1 MSHNRP
7 VLSED
12 VIKAQFAAEI
22 QSGVGR
28 SNKHESAEKHVS
40 GEAIYIDD
48 KPELPGLL
56 HLCPRLSEHA
66 HARITRIDV
75 QPCYAIPGV
84 ISVLTWQDV
93 PGMNDVGPLEPGDPL
108 LAHEKVEYLGQI
120 IIAVAA
126 ETAEAA
132 RLGAEAAIIDYE
144 VLEPL
149 LDVEQALALGSFVQ
163 EPHIHSEAMQKLL

>member
-7 VLSED
+7 ELSEA
-12 VIKAQFAAEI
+12 VIKAQFAAEL

-48 KPELPGLL
+48 KSELPGLL

-66 HARITRIDV
+66 HAHITRLDI

-84 ISVLTWQDV
+84 VSVLTWQDV
-93 PGMNDVGPLEPGDPL
+93 PGVNDVGPLEPGEPL
-108 LAHEKVEYLGQI
+108 LAHEKVDYAGQ
-120 IIAVAA
+120 
-126 ETAEAA
+126 
-132 RLGAEAAIIDYE
+132 
-144 VLEPL
+144 
-149 LDVEQALALGSFVQ
+149 
-163 EPHIHSEAMQKLL
+163 M